1 MYRGVPKVL
10 FLPPIDSA
18 AVEMQMVGVIDRLS
32 AGKATLILLSPWK
45 YGITITVHGE
55 IGYIRNNTQTDC

>member
-18 AVEMQMVGVIDRLS
+18 ALEMQTVGVIDRLS
-32 AGKATLILLSPWK
+32 VGKATLILLSPWK
-45 YGITITVHGE
+45 
-55 IGYIRNNTQTDC
+55 